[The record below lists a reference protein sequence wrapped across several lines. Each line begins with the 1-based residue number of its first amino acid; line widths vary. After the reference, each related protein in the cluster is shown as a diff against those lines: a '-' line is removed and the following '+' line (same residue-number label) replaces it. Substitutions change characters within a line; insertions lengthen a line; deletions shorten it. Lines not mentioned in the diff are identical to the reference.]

1 MEMIMSTL
9 ALWSADTTV
18 PAVEPKAKLSLFQR
32 LIQAREREALRHIQQ
47 FLNWQSDE
55 RLQDLGYTT
64 ADIEAIRQGRLTMP
78 AR

>member
-1 MEMIMSTL
+1 MIMSTL

-18 PAVEPKAKLSLFQR
+18 PTAKPKAKPSLFQR
-32 LIQAREREALRHIQQ
+32 LIQAREKEALRHIQA

-55 RLQDLGYTT
+55 RLQDLGYTA
-64 ADIEAIRQGRLTMP
+64 ADIDAIRRGRLTLP

>member
-1 MEMIMSTL
+1 MSTL

-18 PAVEPKAKLSLFQR
+18 PAVEPKAKPSLFQR
-32 LIQAREREALRHIQQ
+32 LIQAREKEALRHIQR

-55 RLQDLGYTT
+55 RLQDLGYTA
-64 ADIEAIRQGRLTMP
+64 ADIDAIRRGRLTLP

>member
-18 PAVEPKAKLSLFQR
+18 STVKPKAKPSLFQR
-32 LIQAREREALRHIQQ
+32 LIQAREKEALRHIQQ